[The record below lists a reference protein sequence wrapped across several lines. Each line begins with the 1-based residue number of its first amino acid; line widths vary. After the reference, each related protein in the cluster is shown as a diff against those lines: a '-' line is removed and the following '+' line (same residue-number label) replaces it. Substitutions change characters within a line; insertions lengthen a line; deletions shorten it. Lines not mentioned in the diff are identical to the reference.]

1 MNPPAGQD
9 LHPDSS
15 AAVVRLLW
23 MTLWLMHKP
32 VLRLS
37 DVREKWGDL
46 SMRTFRRDLA
56 RMRDAGLII
65 DPARDSSTHDPAI
78 TRSGWRAA

>member
-1 MNPPAGQD
+1 VNGAAVQE

-15 AAVVRLLW
+15 AAVIRLLW
-23 MTLWLMHKP
+23 MILWLTHKP

-37 DVREKWGDL
+37 DVRERWGDL

-65 DPARDSSTHDPAI
+65 DPANETSAHDPAV
-78 TRSGWRAA
+78 TQVGWRAA